1 MKTIPSENNNGR
13 ILYATSTFLPQAHA
27 AEPVDTESNIT
38 SSNKTASQ
46 QNAKEPR
53 IRDHSVDSGSTLANF
68 AKRHSDV
75 EFSSD
80 FSSDENNSI
89 GKQ

>member
-1 MKTIPSENNNGR
+1 M
-13 ILYATSTFLPQAHA
+13 LYAKSILFLQARA
-27 AEPVDTESNIT
+27 AEQVDTESNIT

-53 IRDHSVDSGSTLANF
+53 IRDHSVDSESTLVNF

-75 EFSSD
+75 KFSSD
-80 FSSDENNSI
+80 LSSDENNSI

>member
-38 SSNKTASQ
+38 SSNKLRESKVQ
-46 QNAKEPR
+46 KSLE
-53 IRDHSVDSGSTLANF
+53 
-68 AKRHSDV
+68 
-75 EFSSD
+75 
-80 FSSDENNSI
+80 
-89 GKQ
+89 